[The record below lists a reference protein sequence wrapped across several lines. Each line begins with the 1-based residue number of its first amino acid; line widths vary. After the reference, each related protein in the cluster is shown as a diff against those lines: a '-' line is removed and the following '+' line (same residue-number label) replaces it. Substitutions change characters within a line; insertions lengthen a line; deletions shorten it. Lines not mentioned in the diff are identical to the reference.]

1 MQAGGRGFESHRLHH
16 MASIVL
22 LLWCRDRPGIV
33 AGIASWV
40 TSIGGNIIDAQ
51 QHTDAHDAMFFQ
63 RVEFE
68 VPSDRAIDELHRS
81 FGALAQ
87 ELQLSYRFGVRSNRP
102 RTVVLVSK
110 PLHCAMDLLSRAHLG
125 NLSLDVQAL
134 ISNHPDASSLAEMF
148 AVDFVHLPVDD
159 GDDGRATQE
168 VALAQTL
175 ESLRPELVILARYML
190 VLPPAIV
197 RRWNHQMINIHH
209 SFLPAFAGA
218 NPYRQAHDRGV
229 KVVGATSH
237 YVSEGLDEGPIISQ
251 EVVPVSHRDGVES
264 LARHGRDLETIVLA
278 RAVRAHIDH
287 RVLVFGNRTIVFD

>member
-33 AGIASWV
+33 AGVASWV
-40 TSIGGNIIDAQ
+40 ASIGGNIIDAQ
-51 QHTDAHDAMFFQ
+51 QHTDVHDAMFFQ
-63 RVEFE
+63 RVEFQ
-68 VPSDRAIDELHRS
+68 VPSDRAIDDMHRS
-81 FGALAQ
+81 FGALAH
-87 ELQLSYRFGVRSNRP
+87 ELQLSYRFGVRPYRP

-110 PLHCAMDLLSRAHLG
+110 PLHCAMDVLSRAHLG

-134 ISNHPDASSLAEMF
+134 ISNHPDARDLAEIF
-148 AVDFVHLPVDD
+148 KVGFTHLPVNEGD
-159 GDDGRATQE
+159 GGRAAQE
-168 VALAQTL
+168 AALAQTL
-175 ESLRPELVILARYML
+175 ESLQPELVILARYML

-197 RRWNHQMINIHH
+197 RRWHHQMINIHH

-237 YVSEGLDEGPIISQ
+237 YVSEGLDEGPIITQ
-251 EVVPVSHRDGVES
+251 DVVPVSHRDDVDS
-264 LARHGRDLETIVLA
+264 MARSGRDLETIVLA

-287 RVLVFGNRTIVFD
+287 RVLVFGNRTVVFE